1 MNYISQVFEVRQ
13 TTLFAEWHRSLK
25 DKKAA
30 KAIASRLL
38 RLQSGLFGDAKS
50 VGDGLSELRIHLSP
64 GYRVYFIRRGN
75 VLIVVLWGGVKK
87 TQQADIEEA
96 KRLAGTIRP

>member
-1 MNYISQVFEVRQ
+1 MNYTSQVFEVRQ

-30 KAIASRLL
+30 KAIASRIL
-38 RLQSGLFGDAKS
+38 RIQSGLFGDVKP
-50 VGDGLSELRIHLSP
+50 VGENVSEFRIHLGP
-64 GYRVYFIRRGN
+64 GYRVYFVQRGN
-75 VLIVVLWGGVKK
+75 VLVIVLWGGVKK

-96 KRLAGTIRP
+96 KRLAGTV